1 MTAAVISGSL
11 LTVQTSA
18 IEAYNPYSYDNWG
31 DPVSSQVGYTAEKFV
46 DGITMGCG
54 SFVEPADL
62 YISYDNLMYIADR
75 GNNRIV
81 IADLDLN
88 YIREMKEFSY
98 GGETLTLNRPL
109 GVFVDQYTG
118 FIYICDTDNSRVLKC
133 DTEGNVDRIFE
144 KPVNELYEQELTFN
158 PNKVCV
164 DKAGNVYI
172 VIRSITRG
180 AVMYDK
186 DGEFLG
192 FFGANAVEQTAEVLS
207 NAFWNLIS
215 TEDQR
220 ARTRR
225 NIPVGFTN
233 FDIDD
238 DGFIYTVTDSQETS
252 TDLLKK
258 LNPRGNNIID
268 SLGVDNEFFFGDIP
282 PTYWSIYAKR
292 SSLTDIDIG
301 PNGEI
306 NILDFQHGRIF
317 QYDKELWLLFIMGGS
332 GEQLG
337 TFRSATAI
345 ESYDDKLYV
354 LDSRKNSITVF
365 ERTVFGDI
373 VTEASN
379 YYNEGLYAES
389 LEPWRNVLKY
399 DGNYVRAYIGIGNAL
414 YNNFQYEEA
423 MEYFRISLSQG
434 YYARAFE
441 GFRDQ
446 WLKKNFNNIL
456 FVIIGII
463 VIWITLRILFKKGI
477 IKIIRP
483 NKGRF

>member
-1 MTAAVISGSL
+1 
-11 LTVQTSA
+11 
-18 IEAYNPYSYDNWG
+18 
-31 DPVSSQVGYTAEKFV
+31 
-46 DGITMGCG
+46 
-54 SFVEPADL
+54 
-62 YISYDNLMYIADR
+62 
-75 GNNRIV
+75 
-81 IADLDLN
+81 
-88 YIREMKEFSY
+88 
-98 GGETLTLNRPL
+98 
-109 GVFVDQYTG
+109 
-118 FIYICDTDNSRVLKC
+118 
-133 DTEGNVDRIFE
+133 
-144 KPVNELYEQELTFN
+144 
-158 PNKVCV
+158 
-164 DKAGNVYI
+164 
-172 VIRSITRG
+172 
-180 AVMYDK
+180 MYDK